1 MNKHIA
7 LSSRSAPESWLK
19 QYYFVR
25 AGFAAIWVIAALT
38 IGQHSA
44 SASAALLICY
54 PAWDALCNFVDS
66 KRSGGLATNRTQL
79 LNFIA
84 SLAVALALA
93 VALPD
98 MNKVLGIFG
107 AWAIMSGLL
116 QLGTGLR
123 RWKAYGAQWAMIL
136 SGAQSA
142 LAGGFFIHQAGMP
155 AAPTIATVAGYA
167 GFGAFYFLVSALSL
181 CVVAWRRQRA

>member
-1 MNKHIA
+1 MNKLTA
-7 LSSRSAPESWLK
+7 LSNGSSTESWLQ

-38 IGQHSA
+38 FAQRSA
-44 SASAALLICY
+44 GASAALLICY

-66 KRSGGLATNRTQL
+66 KRSGGLSTNGTQL

-84 SLAVALALA
+84 SLAVACATAL
-93 VALPD
+93 ALPD
-98 MNKVLGIFG
+98 MHKVLGIFG
-107 AWAIMSGLL
+107 AWAILSGLL
-116 QLGTGLR
+116 QLATGLR

-155 AAPTIATVAGYA
+155 AVPTISTVAGYA